1 MSSEDLGSGKQ
12 RFPNGVRHA
21 ALPSPVTEHAPI
33 AEATPHQG
41 LDSTIRASQT
51 WLLDRQQPDGHWVA
65 ELEGDTILESE
76 YILLLC
82 FLGRVQ
88 DTCVQEAANYIAEQ
102 QLPSG
107 GWALYPGGPV
117 EVSSSVKAYFA
128 LKLTGHDPQ
137 AEHMQRARAAIL
149 EAGGVEAVNSFT
161 RYYLALLG
169 VIPYA
174 KCPAIPP
181 ELILIPGWMP
191 FNIYE
196 MSAWSR
202 TILVPLSIV
211 WAHQPVQTSASPVD
225 IDELFCGAPAD
236 LPVTLPSAQNRDP
249 LAKNRWVNWERVFC
263 GVDSCIKACE
273 RLRLLPLRRRAV
285 RKATEWMT
293 DRFADSDGLGAIFPP
308 IIWSVVALKCLGH
321 SDDSPLVQDALEELD
336 RLSIVSGDTRRL
348 QPCQSPVWDTAI
360 SLIALRDSGL
370 QWDDPAIEQ
379 AANWLQS
386 KEVRQSGD
394 WAKRCPGQE
403 PSGWFFEFRNAFY
416 PDVDD
421 TIMVVM
427 ALARCLPQHE
437 SVAWDV
443 SLLCDPWSPHEAD
456 QDAVAV
462 ISARSPESLSAY
474 QEVAGASPRLAAMWR
489 GVRWVLAMQNS
500 DGGWG
505 AFDVDNDRELFT
517 QVPFADH
524 NAMIDPS
531 TADITARVMEMLG
544 TIRVDP
550 KHHAMQRALDFVWQ
564 HQEEDDSWYGRWGVN
579 YIYGTWQVLAG
590 LERAGV
596 PADDPRIRGAVR
608 WLNSVQQESG
618 GWGESPLSY
627 DDPQSKGIG
636 PVTAS
641 QTAWALLG
649 LMAAGETHSESVRR
663 GVDYLI
669 NQQDADGSWDEPW
682 FTGTGF
688 PKVFYLKYHYYRM
701 YFPLMALGRYRTLL
715 ARSAS
720 ASRTRNGRDG
730 F

>member
-1 MSSEDLGSGKQ
+1 MSSGDLGSGKH
-12 RFPNGVRHA
+12 RFPERVRSA
-21 ALPSPVTEHAPI
+21 SLPSSVTAQDQSEGGSNHL
-33 AEATPHQG
+33 G
-41 LDSTIRASQT
+41 LDATILATQMQ
-51 WLLDRQQPDGHWVA
+51 LPARQHQDGHWVA
-65 ELEGDTILESE
+65 ELQGDTILESD

-82 FLGRVQ
+82 FLGRAHHE
-88 DTCVQEAANYIAEQ
+88 CVQQAANYILAQ
-102 QLPSG
+102 QLPAG
-107 GWALYPGGPV
+107 GWSIYPGGPV
-117 EVSSSVKAYFA
+117 EVSASVKAYFA
-128 LKLTGHDPQ
+128 LKLTGHSPAADD
-137 AEHMQRARAAIL
+137 MQRARSAIL
-149 EAGGVEAVNSFT
+149 AAGGVESVNSFT

-169 VIPYA
+169 VIPYE

-191 FNIYE
+191 FNVYE

-211 WAHQPVQTSASPVD
+211 WAHQPVQSLEAAVD
-225 IDELFCGAPAD
+225 IDELFCGSPAD
-236 LPVTLPSAQNRDP
+236 LPVTMRGSRNRDP
-249 LAKNRWVNWERVFC
+249 LLKARWVNWERVFC
-263 GVDSCIKACE
+263 GVDACIKSLE
-273 RLRLLPLRRRAV
+273 RWRLLPLRKRAV
-285 RKATEWMT
+285 HKATAWMT

-321 SDDSPLVQDALEELD
+321 SDDSPLVQDALTELD
-336 RLSIVSGDTRRL
+336 RLSIVEGDSRHL
-348 QPCQSPVWDTAI
+348 QPCQSPVWDTALT
-360 SLIALRDSGL
+360 LIALRDSGL
-370 QWDDPAIEQ
+370 KWDHPAIEQ

-394 WAKRCPGQE
+394 WAKHCPGQE

-427 ALARCLPQHE
+427 ALARCLPQTE
-437 SVAWDV
+437 SGAWDV

-462 ISARSPESLSAY
+462 IAARSPESLSAY
-474 QEVAGASPRLAAMWR
+474 QDVVGVSPRLAAMWR
-489 GVRWVLAMQNS
+489 GVRWILAMQNS

-544 TIRVDP
+544 TIHIDP

-564 HQEEDDSWYGRWGVN
+564 HQDEDDCWYGRWGVN
-579 YIYGTWQVLAG
+579 YIYGTWQVLVG
-590 LERAGV
+590 LERAGM
-596 PADDPRIRGAVR
+596 PANDPRVRGAVR
-608 WLNSVQQESG
+608 WLKSVQQKCG
-618 GWGESPLSY
+618 GWGESPASY
-627 DDPQSKGIG
+627 DDPDLRGVG
-636 PVTAS
+636 PVAAS
-641 QTAWALLG
+641 QTAWALMG
-649 LMAAGETHSESVRR
+649 LLAAGETHSEAVRR

-669 NQQDADGSWDEPW
+669 NQQDADGAWDEPW

-701 YFPLMALGRYRTLL
+701 YFPLMALGRYRSLQSRNDSL
-715 ARSAS
+715 SA
-720 ASRTRNGRDG
+720 ARDG
-730 F
+730 R